1 MSFEMADNHFMF
13 LVTLP
18 ILYESMIVRRKM
30 CLVRRK
36 VRRQSQKVRGQP
48 YNREQAKNI

>member
-18 ILYESMIVRRKM
+18 IHVEAMIVRRKM

-36 VRRQSQKVRGQP
+36 VRREVRRQP
-48 YNREQAKNI
+48 Q

>member
-18 ILYESMIVRRKM
+18 IHDGSNENSEK
-30 CLVRRK
+30 
-36 VRRQSQKVRGQP
+36 SSWTS
-48 YNREQAKNI
+48 